1 MTEGRPDAEGAADL
15 ARLLRHPEPAQLW
28 FQLAEIVGKR
38 TYLRH
43 GVRVEE
49 GDVVLDVGANVG
61 VAAAFF
67 ATECRAGLVHS
78 FEPVEPLF
86 KLLEVNVRA
95 FPACMAHGYGLSSAP
110 GEAKITYYPGA
121 GAMSSLYADANEDR
135 ERVRTFL
142 LNSGIPEARVDEQLV
157 GLDNSVTLSCE
168 LRTLSS
174 VLGEEPIERVDLL
187 KIDVE
192 KAELDVLDGIEDGDW
207 ARIGQIVVE
216 VHDEHNRLTQISRV
230 LAQRGFSVA
239 TEQEPAWAGTP
250 MHMLYATRR

>member
-1 MTEGRPDAEGAADL
+1 MTQGMPDAEGAADL
-15 ARLLRHPEPAQLW
+15 ARVLRHPEPAQLW

-43 GVRVEE
+43 GVSVRE

-67 ATECRAGLVHS
+67 ASECRAGLVHS

-86 KLLEVNVRA
+86 RLLEENLRE
-95 FPACMAHGYGLSSAP
+95 FPACIAHGYGLSRAP
-110 GEAKITYYPGA
+110 GEAEITYYPGA
-121 GAMSSLYADANEDR
+121 GAMSSVYADTHEDR

-142 LNSGIPEARVDEQLV
+142 VNSGVPEARAGEQLR
-157 GLDNSVTLSCE
+157 GLDNAVKLRCE

-174 VLGEEPIERVDLL
+174 VLREESIERVDLV

-192 KAELDVLDGIEDGDW
+192 KAELDVLDGIEEGDW
-207 ARIGQIVVE
+207 SRIGQMVIE
-216 VHDEHNRLTQISRV
+216 VHDERDRLARMSAA
-230 LAQRGFSVA
+230 LARRGFSIA
-239 TEQEPAWAGTP
+239 TEQDAAWAGTP
-250 MHMLYATRR
+250 MHMLYATRG